1 MTGAANWIYLG
12 GLVAA
17 LAYLPLAGAAT
28 SPLRSLLKVLPLG
41 LLALSAWVADG
52 PVFLVAA
59 LIFSALGDLALSRDG
74 RSSLLYGL
82 SAFALAHLVYILLFL
97 GQSQAALWDA
107 FALSPL
113 PAILMVALALSTEI
127 WLAPHTGKLR
137 WPVTAYVALIAAMML
152 AALTL
157 DATLVIIG
165 AVFFVLSDLILALRL
180 FRGVSSR
187 VADWL
192 VWVFYIAGQALIV
205 AGLLAV

>member
-17 LAYLPLAGAAT
+17 LAYLPLAGSAT
-28 SPLRSLLKVLPLG
+28 GPVRSLLKVLALG
-41 LLALSAWVADG
+41 LFALSAWVAEG

-74 RSSLLYGL
+74 RSALLYGL
-82 SAFALAHLVYILLFL
+82 AAFALAHILYILLFL

-127 WLAPHTGKLR
+127 WLATHTGKLR

-157 DATLVIIG
+157 DAMLVIIG
-165 AVFFVLSDLILALRL
+165 AALFVLSDLILALRL
-180 FRGVSSR
+180 FRGVPSR
-187 VADWL
+187 IADWL

-205 AGLLAV
+205 AGLLLA